1 MGKFDLSQRSTLQCH
16 FSRNG
21 LLAQKHVQV
30 HFLQVVNGEQFCY
43 SFWYV
48 TTETGLLYFFPVC
61 AWQLMKTSIFKPE
74 ICLPRR
80 SLQNPVLF
88 SFSMLTFLI
97 PDYVMASTHQN
108 YLLALQRKSSFSVTR
123 LLSLYYSIE
132 ISILMI
138 IIMKN
143 KNYTTFHNW
152 IKGHRS
158 NVQWQNIWR

>member
-1 MGKFDLSQRSTLQCH
+1 MLVPTIFSLQNNLNPALIFQNKLHFFSFYALFEILS
-16 FSRNG
+16 
-21 LLAQKHVQV
+21 V
-30 HFLQVVNGEQFCY
+30 
-43 SFWYV
+43 
-48 TTETGLLYFFPVC
+48 LYFFSVC
-61 AWQLMKTSIFKPE
+61 VWQLMKTSIFKPE
-74 ICLPRR
+74 ICLPQR

-138 IIMKN
+138 MIMKN